1 MTTAIRAGSLIDGSG
16 RDPIRNATILID
28 GNQIMGIDPSGAVPR
43 DAEVIDASGMTVM
56 PGMID
61 CHVHL
66 LFELESV
73 QQQQL
78 TPFSLTVAKGLQNAR
93 KTLEAGITSARDAGG
108 TPRGV
113 KLAIDQ
119 GLVPGPRLRISV
131 NVMSQSGGHGDD
143 TMPNGAVVPLIP
155 TSPEIPHAVADGVE
169 EVRRVVR
176 SLLRA
181 GADVIKLCSTGGVL
195 SPADEPDASQFSP
208 EEIATIVYEARAA
221 GKPAMAHAQGTQGI
235 KNAVLAGVASI
246 EHGIYLTEEVCAAM
260 KQRGTYLVPT
270 LIAPLWVL
278 RRAEADPN
286 SVPPYGVRKSKEVM
300 EVHKASFR
308 MAAELGV
315 PIAMGTDMAVG
326 PHGMNAEELER
337 MCDGGLTPM
346 QAIVATT
353 KTAAE
358 CIRLGDKVGTL
369 EPGKLADLLVVD
381 GDPLADIRVL
391 QDKDKLALIMKDGRA
406 FKNLLEQRV
415 AAGGT

>member
-16 RDPIRNATILID
+16 RDPIRNATIIVEE
-28 GNQIMGIDPSGAVPR
+28 NRIARIETNGAIPR
-43 DAEVIDASGMTVM
+43 DAEVIDAAGMTIM

-66 LFELESV
+66 MFELESV
-73 QQQQL
+73 QQQLL
-78 TPFSLTVAKGLQNAR
+78 TPFSLTIAKGLEHAR
-93 KTLEAGITSARDAGG
+93 RTLDGGFTAARDAGG

-119 GLVPGPRLRISV
+119 GLVPGPRLRLSI
-131 NVMSQSGGHGDD
+131 NIMSQSGGHGDSM
-143 TMPNGAVVPLIP
+143 MPNGAVVPFFMDSAE
-155 TSPEIPHAVADGVE
+155 TPHAVADGVE

-246 EHGIYLTEEVCAAM
+246 EHGIYLTEEVCAEM
-260 KQRGTYLVPT
+260 KRRGSYLVPT

-278 RRAEADPN
+278 RRAESAPS

-300 EVHKASFR
+300 EAHKASFR

-326 PHGMNAEELER
+326 PHGLNAEELER

-358 CIRLGDKVGTL
+358 CARFADLGTL
-369 EPGKLADLLVVD
+369 EPGKFADLLVVD
-381 GDPLADIRVL
+381 GDPLADIRLL
-391 QDKDKLALIMKDGRA
+391 QNKDKLALIMKDGKA
-406 FKNLLEQRV
+406 HKNLLTGRV
-415 AAGGT
+415 PA